1 MKRKSILE
9 FIKSLV
15 PWLIGVSLL
24 AIVIL
29 WYNWFIIDLFG
40 VHRSAGTFGDSYGPL
55 GVIISG
61 LALVGVII
69 TVIIQQSQIKEQRHH
84 LARSEMNDTFFKLL
98 DHFDE
103 IKQEI
108 LGAESDNGKEFTS
121 LYDELVKSFLSSSDN
136 SDTQKY
142 SDFYQEHAWSL
153 NKYFRYLM
161 YFLKY
166 LNDHSER
173 DGLRKGEERLYSN
186 LFRTKIS
193 QEEQAII
200 YFNMVYLDNHERKKL
215 LQKYIRKFNL
225 IRDLDDWTGIPMEH
239 QKSIKEFLLSCET

>member
-1 MKRKSILE
+1 MTKKSTLG
-9 FIKSLV
+9 FVKNLA
-15 PWLIGVSLL
+15 PWLIGVSFL
-24 AIVIL
+24 AIVIF
-29 WYNWFIIDLFG
+29 WYNWLIIDRFG
-40 VHRSAGTFGDSYGPL
+40 VHKSAGTFGDSYGPL

-69 TVIIQQSQIKEQRHH
+69 TVIIQQSQIKEQRQY
-84 LARSEMNDTFFKLL
+84 LARSEMNDTFFNLL

-108 LGAESDNGKEFTS
+108 LATESNKEKEFTS
-121 LYDELVKSFLSSSDN
+121 FYDELVKRFLSSSDN
-136 SDTQKY
+136 TAMQIY
-142 SDFYQEHAWSL
+142 SDFYQDHEWSL

-173 DGLRKGEERLYSN
+173 EGLREGEERLYSN
-186 LFRTKIS
+186 LFRTKLS

-200 YFNMVYLDNHERKKL
+200 YFNMLYRDNPKQKRL
-215 LQKYIRKFNL
+215 LKKYIRKFNL
-225 IRDLDDWTGIPMEH
+225 IGDLDSWKDFPH
-239 QKSIKEFLLSCET
+239 AHKKSFVVFLSSCET